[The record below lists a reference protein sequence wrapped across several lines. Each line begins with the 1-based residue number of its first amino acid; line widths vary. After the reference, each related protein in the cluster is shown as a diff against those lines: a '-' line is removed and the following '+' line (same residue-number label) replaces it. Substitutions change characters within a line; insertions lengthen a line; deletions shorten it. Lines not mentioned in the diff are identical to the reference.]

1 MPETP
6 EQARLREHLAELR
19 KATHG
24 LGRDFAIEFR
34 TLDDKIARLGDRT
47 AKEIKYDLADIE
59 DDFYRLGRSIDQE
72 FARLPHN
79 VKVGAVAA
87 GEAIGQGATRFAQAT
102 ADAFESA
109 RKRAG
114 EGTRNA
120 LASAAGVKRRPM
132 KEWHSPGAGDARDEG
147 DGSP

>member
-1 MPETP
+1 MPDTP

-24 LGRDFAIEFR
+24 LGKDFAIEFR
-34 TLDDKIARLGDRT
+34 TLDDKIARLGNRT
-47 AKEIKYDLADIE
+47 AREIRYDLEDIE

-79 VKVGAVAA
+79 VKVGAIAA

-102 ADAFESA
+102 ADAFETA
-109 RKRAG
+109 GRKAS
-114 EGTRNA
+114 EGTKDAFAR
-120 LASAAGVKRRPM
+120 AAGVKRRPM
-132 KEWHSPGAGDARDEG
+132 KEWHTPGAAAE
-147 DGSP
+147 PPEEP